1 MKLNMLFDL
10 KKGTLD
16 VAIRAQFGMF
26 TFDWLSENF
35 TGYLYLKTKLL
46 I

>member
-1 MKLNMLFDL
+1 MKLNMLFDF

-26 TFDWLSENF
+26 TFDWLSENV